1 MNERNDTFEVVGGG
15 DAPLTTEQKSCL
27 LRASR
32 AELRRLHAELY
43 RLKSLNTRYA
53 GGPISATEAEI
64 ECLSAAVSWL
74 WNHKG
79 GGP

>member
-15 DAPLTTEQKSCL
+15 DTPLTAEQKACL
-27 LRASR
+27 LRAAR
-32 AELRRLHAELY
+32 TELRKLQAELY
-43 RLKSLNTRYA
+43 RLKSINTRYA
-53 GGPISATEAEI
+53 GGPIAATEAEI